1 MRSGELTILTSARRE
16 GWRFPP
22 IEAHVPAWRL
32 DDVSIFLLVV
42 NPALAAALLE
52 KGYGAKKLS
61 SSIKRLSEG
70 NKGL

>member
-1 MRSGELTILTSARRE
+1 MRSGELTILISARRE
-16 GWRFPP
+16 GWGFPP

-52 KGYGAKKLS
+52 KGVWRQKTVILYKAFV
-61 SSIKRLSEG
+61 
-70 NKGL
+70 